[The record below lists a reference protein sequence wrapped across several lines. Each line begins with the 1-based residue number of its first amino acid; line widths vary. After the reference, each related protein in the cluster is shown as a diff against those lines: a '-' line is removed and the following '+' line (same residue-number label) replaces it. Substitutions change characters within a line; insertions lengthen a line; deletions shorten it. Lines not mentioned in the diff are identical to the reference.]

1 MRSISDALFDQR
13 PDSLTR
19 IQLWRVGGQADERDA
34 LRDFQR
40 RGAMRG
46 CPVPH
51 QHQALTFG
59 RMLFGERVEE
69 ELHTR
74 GVESR
79 QHEPERASRSRMG
92 RGIEPE
98 PFVALIN
105 YRQWSLSNGCPDAAK
120 YWLESEASFVLA
132 PDFYGV
138 CRIRLLQSLRRK
150 F

>member
-1 MRSISDALFDQR
+1 
-13 PDSLTR
+13 
-19 IQLWRVGGQADERDA
+19 
-34 LRDFQR
+34 
-40 RGAMRG
+40 
-46 CPVPH
+46 
-51 QHQALTFG
+51 
-59 RMLFGERVEE
+59 
-69 ELHTR
+69 
-74 GVESR
+74 
-79 QHEPERASRSRMG
+79 MG

-138 CRIRLLQSLRRK
+138 RRIRLLQGLGRK